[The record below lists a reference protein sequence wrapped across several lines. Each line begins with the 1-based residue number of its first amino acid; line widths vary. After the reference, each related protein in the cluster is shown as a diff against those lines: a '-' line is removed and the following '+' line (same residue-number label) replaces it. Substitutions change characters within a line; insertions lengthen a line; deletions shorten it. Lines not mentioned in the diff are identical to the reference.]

1 MARAPRSFHFME
13 RSSPNNEIFLSPDL
27 VQNPPCRNAR
37 EHRVMD
43 ILIDIATSI
52 VSQLQKP
59 TLAFLIGGMVLAALG
74 SRLEVPE
81 QVYKFIVLV
90 LMLKVGMGGGI
101 AVREADL
108 LSLVVPAVGAAVA
121 GVVIVLLG
129 RMILVRQK
137 GVSEMDGM
145 ATAGLFG
152 AVSAS
157 TLAAGMTML
166 DAEGIAY
173 EGFIGALY
181 PFMDIAALLTAIL
194 LARMSAERR
203 TAAAPAALRGQGGA
217 ATLTLGGGSGGV
229 GGGVGPTGDLV
240 RGILVDTL
248 KSPAISALL
257 LGLGLGLLA
266 QPDAVY
272 ESFFVPL
279 FQGLLAI
286 LMLVMGMEAWTRL
299 ADLRKVAHV
308 YVLYGLAAPFLHGLI
323 GFGIGLVAHHLTG
336 FSAGGVVLLAVMAS
350 SSSDISGP
358 PTLRATL
365 PEANPSAYVGT
376 STGLGTPVAILSIPL
391 WIALAQA
398 VIGG

>member
-1 MARAPRSFHFME
+1 MDP
-13 RSSPNNEIFLSPDL
+13 L
-27 VQNPPCRNAR
+27 V
-37 EHRVMD
+37 
-43 ILIDIATSI
+43 DIATTI
-52 VSQLQKP
+52 LTQIQQP

-81 QVYKFIVLV
+81 PVYKLIVLLL
-90 LMLKVGMGGGI
+90 LMKVGLGAGI

-108 LSLVVPAVGAAVA
+108 MSLAVPALGAALA
-121 GVVIVLLG
+121 GIVIVLLG
-129 RMILVRQK
+129 RMVLLRQSQ
-137 GVSEMDGM
+137 VSEMDGM

-157 TLAAGMTML
+157 TLAAGMAML
-166 DAEGIAY
+166 DGAGIAY

-194 LARMSAERR
+194 LARMSAERK
-203 TAAAPAALRGQGGA
+203 AARSIMPQGGV
-217 ATLTLGGGSGGV
+217 ATVTMGQTGG
-229 GGGVGPTGDLV
+229 TGHGELV
-240 RGILVDTL
+240 REILVDTL

-266 QPDAVY
+266 RPDAVY
-272 ESFFVPL
+272 ASFYEPL
-279 FQGLLAI
+279 FRGLLSL
-286 LMLVMGMEAWTRL
+286 LMLVMGMEAWSRL

-308 YVLYGLAAPFLHGLI
+308 YVIYGLAAPLVHGLI

-358 PTLRATL
+358 PTLRAAL

-391 WIALAQA
+391 WIALAEA
-398 VIGG
+398 LIGA